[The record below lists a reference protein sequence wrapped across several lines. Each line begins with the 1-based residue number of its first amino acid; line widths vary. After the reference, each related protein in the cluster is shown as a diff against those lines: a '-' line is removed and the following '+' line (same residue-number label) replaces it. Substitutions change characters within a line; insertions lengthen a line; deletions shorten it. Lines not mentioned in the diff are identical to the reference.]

1 MKVFLSTSFLEALI
15 QSDKKEILKEN
26 LFTGITSHIR
36 YFSSAYSLHMLFLSL
51 GSLSLEQKRM
61 VLRNIEDLTD
71 SIFSVSM
78 DEIRSELLL
87 VEGLGLEQVVALN
100 QGMDEFYEFSK
111 LEKPTHPL
119 LKMRNF
125 FGETK

>member
-15 QSDKKEILKEN
+15 HSDKKEILKEN

-51 GSLSLEQKRM
+51 GTLGLEQKRM

-87 VEGLGLEQVVALN
+87 VEGLGLEQVIALN
-100 QGMDEFYEFSK
+100 QGMDEFYEFSQ